1 MPVVIFI
8 LATAVF
14 AQATSEFMLA
24 GLLPDIA
31 DDLGVTLPA
40 AGLLT
45 SAFAVGMIVGA
56 PTMAALGRRW
66 SPRWSLTGFLVLF
79 IAAHV
84 VGALTASFELLLITR
99 FIAAVANA
107 GFLAVT
113 LSTVNLLVRPELRT
127 RAIALVL
134 AGTTL
139 ALIAGVPGGAAL
151 GAVFGWRSTLWAVA
165 LVSVPAVVAVAFGAP
180 VRSGEDGPTG
190 AGSLRSELATL
201 KRPVLITA
209 LALGI
214 LVNGAT
220 FGAFTYLA
228 PLAEGIGGG
237 AVTVLLAVFGLG
249 AFGGVTAA
257 GRFADTHTT
266 LIIGAGG
273 VLLCGGWVMF
283 ALTSDQAAALF
294 VMSAVQ
300 GFLSFLVGSTLI
312 ARIMHH
318 SAGADTMGGAYATV
332 ALNVGAAAGP
342 VLGGLALES
351 GDSGPAWASACLVAT
366 AVAIVLSRRVLRAG
380 PV

>member
-1 MPVVIFI
+1 MPLVIFI

-31 DDLGVTLPA
+31 DDLGATLPA

-45 SAFAVGMIVGA
+45 SAFAIGMIVGA

-66 SPRWSLTGFLVLF
+66 SPRWSLTGFLLLF

-84 VGALTASFELLLITR
+84 VGALTASFELLLISR

-113 LSTVNLLVRPELRT
+113 LSTVNVMVRPEVRT

-165 LVSVPAVVAVAFGAP
+165 LVSVPAVVVVAVGAP
-180 VRSGEDGPTG
+180 ARSGGGVSAG
-190 AGSLRSELATL
+190 AVSLRSELAAL
-201 KRPVLITA
+201 KRPVLITT
-209 LALGI
+209 LVLGI

-228 PLAEGIGGG
+228 PLAEGLGG
-237 AVTVLLAVFGLG
+237 AAVTALLAVFGMG

-257 GRFADTHTT
+257 GRLADTHATA
-266 LIIGAGG
+266 IISTGGA
-273 VLLCGGWVMF
+273 LLCGGWVLF
-283 ALTSDQAAALF
+283 ALTSGQPIALF
-294 VMSAVQ
+294 VMAAVQ

-332 ALNVGAAAGP
+332 ALNIGAAAGP
-342 VLGGLALES
+342 VLGGLALAP
-351 GDSGPAWASACLVAT
+351 GGSGPAWVSAGLVAA
-366 AVAIVLSRRVLRAG
+366 AVAIVVGGRVLRLG
-380 PV
+380 SV